1 MKRTRRRVG
10 SGLLRMLP
18 VMGTQEGE
26 FSDFSKEVGHCDAMW
41 DVFNKPS
48 HKTKTKQKERDT
60 NKKRVICSGALYW
73 KK

>member
-41 DVFNKPS
+41 DVFNKPLHIHATDGLPS
-48 HKTKTKQKERDT
+48 ISIKEF
-60 NKKRVICSGALYW
+60 G
-73 KK
+73 